1 MDVKLVARTL
11 DLFELF
17 AAEQRPLPLIEMA
30 RLLDAPS
37 SSCLALART
46 LVSRGY
52 LYEVRKRGG
61 YYPTRRLQLL
71 ANAINAVDPVV
82 EMLHPRL
89 VELRDATGET
99 IVLGK
104 IHGTAVVYLDVVESE
119 KAVRYSCAPGTL
131 RPLHANSIGKVVF
144 GELDPSTQE
153 ALSAKLQFERYTDA
167 TAPDLATFID
177 QISTAHERGWY
188 ANIGES
194 APELSAVAVAL
205 DFGGDLYGLSI
216 GGPTERVRQRLNE
229 HVATLVKAKEQILLT
244 WKKMRQPEQ

>member
-17 AAEQRPLPLIEMA
+17 AAEQRPLPLVEMA
-30 RLLDAPS
+30 RLLNVPP

-89 VELRDATGET
+89 VELRDVTGET

-104 IHGTAVVYLDVVESE
+104 IHGTAVIYLDVVESE
-119 KAVRYSCAPGTL
+119 KAVRYACAPGSL
-131 RPLHANSIGKVVF
+131 RPLHANSIGKVIF
-144 GELDPSTQE
+144 GELDPTTQE
-153 ALSAKLQFERYTDA
+153 ALSAKLHFERFTDA
-167 TAPDLATFID
+167 TAADRATFMD
-177 QISTAHERGWY
+177 QVSTAHQRGWC

-194 APELSAVAVAL
+194 FPELSAVAVAL
-205 DFGGDLYGLSI
+205 DFGGDLYGLSV
-216 GGPTERVRQRLNE
+216 GGPTERIRERLHE
-229 HVATLVKAKEQILLT
+229 HVATLVKAKQQILST
-244 WKKMRQPEQ
+244 WQKSEAG